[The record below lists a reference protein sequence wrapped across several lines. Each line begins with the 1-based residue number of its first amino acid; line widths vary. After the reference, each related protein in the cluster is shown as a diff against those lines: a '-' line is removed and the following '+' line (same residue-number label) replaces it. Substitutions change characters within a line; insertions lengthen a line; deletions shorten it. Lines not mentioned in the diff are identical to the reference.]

1 MEPIKKFDW
10 GDLNI
15 EAYNTLFA
23 QLAESELSCIY
34 KYYSYN
40 SRDGEKE
47 HIALVFKEE
56 DLYGIK
62 IDGHVVV
69 PAYYDSIAIIVE
81 RNYEGLLA
89 IVGKKD
95 SVGNKKYGILNE
107 HNKIWNRI

>member
-47 HIALVFKEE
+47 HINLPDRTGKHCRDSSNQRRKRQRTFKQVR
-56 DLYGIK
+56 K
-62 IDGHVVV
+62 C
-69 PAYYDSIAIIVE
+69 
-81 RNYEGLLA
+81 
-89 IVGKKD
+89 
-95 SVGNKKYGILNE
+95 
-107 HNKIWNRI
+107 